1 MNTLGMAAS
10 QSSARERYESICLEG
25 ELSARILIVDDDER
39 NAFAAAQALE
49 SLGHELV
56 IARSGPEALRKLLD
70 EEFAVI
76 LLDLNM
82 PEMDGYETASLIRTR
97 RRTAL
102 TPIVFL
108 TAIFRDEA
116 HVFQAY
122 SAGAVDVVFKPVD
135 PFILRSKVKVL
146 ADLHL
151 KTAEIER
158 QAAYQGWLLGER
170 QRADSER
177 RAVERQLRLAEAR
190 QSAILKSLPIIF
202 HARIAEPPF
211 TPTFVSGAVRE
222 MTGHSGQD
230 FLDAPEFASGCIHP
244 DDLGRVLSEVSGA
257 LSTGAYACEFRF
269 RCADGRYR
277 RFQDQGILAPL
288 VEGQPQEIWGSIID
302 VTERRS
308 LEEQLAQARKMEAV
322 GQLTGGVAHDFN
334 NLLTVVLGNAEML
347 AERREDE
354 AKRGLRIE
362 AVRAAADRGRT
373 LTRQL
378 LAFARRQQLNPAP
391 RDVNALIAAFAPLL
405 RQAVGDA
412 MQVDYRLSEGQL
424 CAVIDSAQLETAL
437 LNLAVNA
444 RDAMPEGGGL
454 SISTRAVSDDLGH
467 WVEVEVADTGPG
479 MTVEVR
485 DRAFEPFFTTKEI
498 GLGSGLG
505 LSQVYGFVSQSGGDM
520 SLETAPGQGAVFR
533 LRLPAAPGQAAE
545 EQAAAAPLPLGG
557 SERVLVVEDDAH
569 VLALTQD
576 MLNAQG
582 YCVLTAMDAAEAMA
596 VLKANPD
603 IDALFSDVT
612 MPGGVTGIGLARQA
626 RLLRPHLRILL
637 TSGFI
642 ADGSRVGSEFPMLD
656 KPFTSEDLAAALRTV
671 LDAPKRRRR
680 RAAPTASRSKSAR
693 RR

>member
-1 MNTLGMAAS
+1 M
-10 QSSARERYESICLEG
+10 
-25 ELSARILIVDDDER
+25 SARILIVDDDER

-56 IARSGPEALRKLLD
+56 IARSGQEALRKLLD

-82 PEMDGYETASLIRTR
+82 PEMDGYETASLIRGR

-151 KTAEIER
+151 KTAEIAR
-158 QAAYQGWLLGER
+158 QAAYQAWLLGER

-177 RAVERQLRLAEAR
+177 RTVERRLRLAEAR
-190 QSAILKSLPIIF
+190 QSVILKSLPIIF
-202 HARIAEPPF
+202 HARTAEPPF
-211 TPTFVSGAVRE
+211 TPTFISGAVRE

-230 FLDAPEFASGCIHP
+230 FLGAPDFASGCIHP
-244 DDLGRVLSEVSGA
+244 DDFGRVVREVTGA
-257 LSTGAYACEFRF
+257 LSTGAYACEYRL

-277 RFQDQGILAPL
+277 LFQDQGILAPA
-288 VEGQPQEIWGSIID
+288 VDGQPQEIWGSIID

-334 NLLTVVLGNAEML
+334 NLLTVILGNAEML
-347 AERREDE
+347 AERREDD
-354 AKRGLRIE
+354 AKRALRIE
-362 AVRAAADRGRT
+362 AVRTAADRGRT

-391 RDVNALIAAFAPLL
+391 KDVNALIAAFAPLL
-405 RQAVGDA
+405 RQAVGEA
-412 MQVDYRLSEGQL
+412 MQIDYRLSEGEL
-424 CAVIDSAQLETAL
+424 CAVIDGAQLETAL

-505 LSQVYGFVSQSGGDM
+505 LSQVYGFVSQSGGDL
-520 SLETAPGQGAVFR
+520 SLETAPGQGAIFR
-533 LRLPAAPGQAAE
+533 LRLPAAPGEAVE
-545 EQAAAAPLPLGG
+545 EPAAASPLPLGG
-557 SERVLVVEDDAH
+557 SELILVVEDDAH

-576 MLNAQG
+576 MLKAQG
-582 YCVLTAMDAAEAMA
+582 YRVLTAMDAAEAMA
-596 VLKANPD
+596 VLTANPD

-626 RLLRPHLRILL
+626 RLLRPDLRILL

-642 ADGSRVGSEFPMLD
+642 ADGSCVGSEFPMLD

-680 RAAPTASRSKSAR
+680 RAAPTARRSKSAR